1 MANLA
6 ETRKRLSIA
15 FGVMALLCVIGVVVL
30 FSPLVQ
36 ERPDEII
43 QLKLQL
49 KVKQQQVNRVGD
61 VDKNIASAS
70 QQIASFMKD
79 RLPSRDSAISDSLGK
94 IAAESGVKLEQVK
107 YSPKDAV
114 PAGVKPMEIDASLSG
129 QYPQLA
135 RFLNAVER
143 NQPVFFIVD
152 SIDLGGEQNSIVKLQ
167 VKLRTFERAGA

>member
-6 ETRKRLSIA
+6 GTRKRMVIA
-15 FGVMALLCVIGVVVL
+15 FGAMGLLCVLGVAVL

-36 ERPDEII
+36 ERSDEIS
-43 QLKLQL
+43 QLKLQQRM
-49 KVKQQQVNRVGD
+49 KQQQVNLVGD
-61 VDKNIASAS
+61 IDKKISSAS
-70 QQIASFMKD
+70 QQIATFMKD

-114 PAGVKPMEIDASLSG
+114 PSGVRPMEIDASLSG

-135 RFLNAVER
+135 RFLNSVER

-152 SIDLGGEQNSIVKLQ
+152 SIDLGGEQNNIVRLQ